1 MPPKRKLKT
10 TTDNLPVSNGAP
22 SPLAVVAPP
31 PAAAPV
37 ANNQPVVQ
45 PPAAVCKKR
54 TKYDELNVNQY
65 LSEIQ
70 YYKIIGKGS
79 QCLDV
84 CNERGFQFQIA
95 KAILEEG
102 CWSANQ
108 FTKEMKVTRT
118 ECIHKLLE
126 AKADVFTINFNKKP
140 NADTHASILQHI
152 TFSDISDPVK
162 LKKLSKELE
171 KGEERTLIGHLVDA
185 EPLLG
190 RSKVVDLEEHFK
202 NQERKEKNETLVTTL
217 KQVDHRQINWMII
230 NGIKYVVK

>member
-1 MPPKRKLKT
+1 MTKRKI
-10 TTDNLPVSNGAP
+10 GAP
-22 SPLAVVAPP
+22 KPVAPTLAAP
-31 PAAAPV
+31 MASSAAAPV
-37 ANNQPVVQ
+37 AVPPVAAPVVD
-45 PPAAVCKKR
+45 PASDHSVSKKR
-54 TKYDELNVNQY
+54 TKYEDIANNQY

-70 YYKIIGKGS
+70 YYKVIGKGS
-79 QCLDV
+79 QSIDV

-108 FTKEMKVTRT
+108 FTKEIKVSRT
-118 ECIHKLLE
+118 DCIHKLLN
-126 AKADVFTINFNKKP
+126 AKADIFTINFNKKP
-140 NADTHASILQHI
+140 NAETHAAILEKVDF
-152 TFSDISDPVK
+152 TDIKSDPGK

-202 NQERKEKNETLVTTL
+202 NQERKVKNEPACTIL
-217 KQVDHRQINWMII
+217 KQVDHRQLNWIII
-230 NGIKYVVK
+230 NGVKYTVK